1 MPEEKPVPE
10 TPATEPTEKP
20 AEQKKVKVTL
30 KVAMSEADV
39 GKAAVAGDEVEVDAD
54 VAERWIAAGIAEPA
68 GAHEKAGG
76 SSADAPP
83 TTTSTSSASSP
94 TGTSSTR
101 RSGTG

>member
-1 MPEEKPVPE
+1 MPEEKPAPE

-54 VAERWIAAGIAEPA
+54 VAERWIAAGIAEA
-68 GAHEKAGG
+68 AGG
-76 SSADAPP
+76 SSAP
-83 TTTSTSSASSP
+83 STPSSSS
-94 TGTSSTR
+94 SSTPSSR
-101 RSGTG
+101 RSGTA